1 MEQCPYRDRRRIVV
15 ITPFGEGRVASLDS
29 GMAELVEADENFRSR
44 DQSCSLDCLLEQ
56 GDLFARTGRLDLS
69 FRAFSD
75 AFRLGVVPTER
86 ISSLVKAC
94 LEFQR
99 TKLCKE
105 RKEEPPHS
113 NISND
118 NELFLCLLCNSVF
131 MRPVTLAC
139 GHTFCEV
146 CLSEEKSFNGFVK
159 CGRCGRVE
167 AENTLFSVNVLVMNA
182 LQKWLPREH
191 QRQGQKL
198 QGLHHLMS
206 HDIKSAIDCFT
217 RVLSTSAN
225 DLNCLCWR
233 SDAFLRLGKLDLALR
248 DIDQACKL
256 RPGLARTFYR
266 KAVILANLAKVEGL
280 LSTKHEESV
289 LALLRCYTL
298 APQSHRYRQ
307 EFTESLHQLLSPK
320 FTNLNRTLSVLKHNQ
335 SGGNEL
341 PNESLLRHF
350 ATSSGKTHSV
360 KNDMQLNSALGGG
373 VRKKTE
379 TKTSPLAYSESV
391 ESSSSELNDGIK
403 SILANGHLQAKCNEG
418 SLAKEVLQVREVEDF
433 ECRLCYS
440 LLFQPITTP
449 CGHTF
454 CRECLE
460 RSLDHRAECPC
471 CRTELDQYLQGNLK
485 MEVTQALEKMLVKY
499 FPGDYKERLKKF
511 HEKMNALSR

>member
-1 MEQCPYRDRRRIVV
+1 
-15 ITPFGEGRVASLDS
+15 
-29 GMAELVEADENFRSR
+29 MAELLEADGNFRCR

-69 FRAFSD
+69 FRAFSN
-75 AFRLGVVPTER
+75 AFRLGLVPTER
-86 ISSLVKAC
+86 ISSLVEAC

-105 RKEEPPHS
+105 KKEEPPNSDSS
-113 NISND
+113 NE
-118 NELFLCLLCNSVF
+118 NEIFLCLLCNSVF

-159 CGRCGRVE
+159 CGRCSRIE
-167 AENTLFSVNVLVMNA
+167 AENTLLSVNVVVMNA
-182 LQKWLPREH
+182 LQKWLPREYE
-191 QRQGQKL
+191 RQGKKL
-198 QGLHHLMS
+198 QGLDYLMS
-206 HDIKSAIDCFT
+206 NNTKSAIDCFT
-217 RVLSTSAN
+217 GVLSTSAN

-266 KAVILANLAKVEGL
+266 KAVILANLAKMEGL

-298 APQSHRYRQ
+298 VPQSHRYRQ

-320 FTNLNRTLSVLKHNQ
+320 FTNLNRTLSVLKQNQ

-341 PNESLLRHF
+341 PNEPLLRHF
-350 ATSSGKTHSV
+350 ASSNDKAHSV
-360 KNDMQLNSALGGG
+360 KNDMELKSVLGVG
-373 VRKKTE
+373 VKTKTE
-379 TKTSPLAYSESV
+379 TKTSTLNYLDSV
-391 ESSSSELNDGIK
+391 ESSGNDLNAGNK
-403 SILANGHLQAKCNEG
+403 SVMTIGYQQTKSNEG
-418 SLAKEVLQVREVEDF
+418 SLAKDILQAREVEDF
-433 ECRLCYS
+433 ECKLCYS
-440 LLFQPITTP
+440 LFFQPITTP

-460 RSLDHRAECPC
+460 RCLDHRAECPC
-471 CRTELDQYLQGNLK
+471 CRRELDQYLKGILK